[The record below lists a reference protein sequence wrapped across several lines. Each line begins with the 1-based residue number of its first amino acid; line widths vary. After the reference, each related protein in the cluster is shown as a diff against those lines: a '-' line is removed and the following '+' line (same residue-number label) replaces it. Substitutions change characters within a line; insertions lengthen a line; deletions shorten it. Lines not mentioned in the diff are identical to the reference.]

1 MPGDNPTVVQ
11 QPQADV
17 PSVINAISI
26 IGPVTLESETAI
38 VNARN
43 MYNSLSDADKAQ
55 VTNYDTLTAA
65 EAALAV
71 LKAQQPADGGQQP
84 DQSQPQDQSQQPDQ
98 SQPQNQSQQTD
109 GSQQQDQSQQTDGS
123 QQDQSQQ
130 TDGSQPQG

>member
-1 MPGDNPTVVQ
+1 
-11 QPQADV
+11 
-17 PSVINAISI
+17 VINAISI

-98 SQPQNQSQQTD
+98 SQPQDQSQQPD
-109 GSQQQDQSQQTDGS
+109 QSQPQDQSQQTRPEPATDTEPADGTEAS
-123 QQDQSQQ
+123 RIHSQ
-130 TDGSQPQG
+130 TDGRKSATG

>member
-65 EAALAV
+65 EAALAA
-71 LKAQQPADGGQQP
+71 LKAQQPDQSQPQDQGQQPDQNQPQDQGQQP
-84 DQSQPQDQSQQPDQ
+84 DQSQPQDQGQQPDQ
-98 SQPQNQSQQTD
+98 SQPQ
-109 GSQQQDQSQQTDGS
+109 DQGQ
-123 QQDQSQQ
+123 
-130 TDGSQPQG
+130 

>member
-1 MPGDNPTVVQ
+1 M
-11 QPQADV
+11 
-17 PSVINAISI
+17 INAISI

-65 EAALAV
+65 EAALSA
-71 LKAQQPADGGQQP
+71 LKAQQPADAGQQT
-84 DQSQPQDQSQQPDQ
+84 DGSQQQDQSQQTDG
-98 SQPQNQSQQTD
+98 SQQQDQSQQTD

>member
-1 MPGDNPTVVQ
+1 M
-11 QPQADV
+11 
-17 PSVINAISI
+17 INAISI

-98 SQPQNQSQQTD
+98 SQPQDQSQQPD
-109 GSQQQDQSQQTDGS
+109 QSQLQDQSQQTDGS

>member
-1 MPGDNPTVVQ
+1 M
-11 QPQADV
+11 
-17 PSVINAISI
+17 INAISI

-84 DQSQPQDQSQQPDQ
+84 DQSHPPHQTQQPAQPQLDHQTQQPH
-98 SQPQNQSQQTD
+98 
-109 GSQQQDQSQQTDGS
+109 GSQQDQRQQTDGS